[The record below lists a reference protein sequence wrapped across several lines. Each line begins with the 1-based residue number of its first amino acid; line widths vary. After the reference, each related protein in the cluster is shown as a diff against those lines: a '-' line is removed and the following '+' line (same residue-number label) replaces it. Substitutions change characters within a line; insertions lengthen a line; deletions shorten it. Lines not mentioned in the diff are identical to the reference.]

1 MHKLKV
7 HLTVVLGDL
16 LVSGLGALVALLALF
31 SLHIP
36 VLLDVDL
43 LAVLLR
49 DVATLLPGHLLA
61 RLLVVGHTLLL
72 GNLHAVLHFSAALL
86 GHIFAALGVGC
97 LALFPG
103 H

>member
-16 LVSGLGALVALLALF
+16 LVSSLGALVALLALF

-72 GNLHAVLHFSAALL
+72 RNLDAVLHFSAALF

>member
-49 DVATLLPGHLLA
+49 YVATLLPGHLLA

-72 GNLHAVLHFSAALL
+72 RNLDAVLHFSAALL

>member
-16 LVSGLGALVALLALF
+16 LVSSLGALVALLALF

-61 RLLVVGHTLLL
+61 RLLVVGHALLL
-72 GNLHAVLHFSAALL
+72 RNLHAVLHFSAALL